1 MKLGLIIKVNAGLYD
16 VISDNKVYQ
25 CRARGKFRI
34 NEQTPLAGDY
44 VNFDEVENYLLE
56 LLPRKNSFVRP
67 QVANVD
73 QALIVASTTNPAI
86 SLTLLNRFIVMAL
99 VVGIKPIVILSKVD
113 LLGDN
118 QKVYE
123 EIKTA
128 FKGLDFNLIKY
139 SSITQQGVKEI
150 TKLLANKVSILT
162 GQTGVGKSTLI
173 NQLLPEVARETGNIS
188 KALGR
193 GKHVTRITEFF
204 KFNNGWIVD
213 TPGFSMIDID
223 FQPHELATNFPG
235 FKELFSSCKF
245 NDCLHETEV
254 GCEVKKAMDKG
265 VISKSHYDVYL
276 DILAELKLKKKE
288 RYLWVKL

>member
-1 MKLGLIIKVNAGLYD
+1 LKLGLIIKVNAGLYD
-16 VISDNKVYQ
+16 VIADNKVYQ

-34 NEQTPLAGDY
+34 KEQTPLAGDF
-44 VNFDEVENYLLE
+44 VNFDENDNYLLE

-73 QALIVASTTNPAI
+73 QALIVASVANPAI

-99 VVGIKPIVILSKVD
+99 VVGIKPTVILSKVD
-113 LLGDN
+113 LLGTN
-118 QKVYE
+118 QKVFE
-123 EIKTA
+123 EIKAA
-128 FKGLDFNLIKY
+128 FAGLDFNLIKY
-139 SSITQQGVKEI
+139 SSVTKQGLDEI
-150 TKLLANKVSILT
+150 EALLENKVSILT

-173 NQLLPEVARETGNIS
+173 NQILPEVKRETGLIS

-204 KFNNGWIVD
+204 KFKNGWVVD

-223 FQPHELATNFPG
+223 FEPNELASRFPG

-245 NDCLHETEV
+245 NDCLHESEV
-254 GCEVKKAMDKG
+254 GCAVKEAINKG
-265 VISKSHYDVYL
+265 NISKSHYDVYL
-276 DILAELKLKKKE
+276 DILSELKTKKKE
-288 RYLWVKL
+288 KYE

>member
-1 MKLGLIIKVNAGLYD
+1 M
-16 VISDNKVYQ
+16 
-25 CRARGKFRI
+25 
-34 NEQTPLAGDY
+34 P
-44 VNFDEVENYLLE
+44 E
-56 LLPRKNSFVRP
+56 L
-67 QVANVD
+67 
-73 QALIVASTTNPAI
+73 
-86 SLTLLNRFIVMAL
+86 
-99 VVGIKPIVILSKVD
+99 
-113 LLGDN
+113 
-118 QKVYE
+118 
-123 EIKTA
+123 
-128 FKGLDFNLIKY
+128 
-139 SSITQQGVKEI
+139 
-150 TKLLANKVSILT
+150 
-162 GQTGVGKSTLI
+162 
-173 NQLLPEVARETGNIS
+173 ARETGNIS

-254 GCEVKKAMDKG
+254 GCAVKKAIEKG

-288 RYLWVKL
+288 RYL